1 MLVAL
6 VPFLMA
12 VVSIVSYCLSGVFL
26 VVLVYPNFYVDPWW
40 VRLQLARG
48 NAVCERT
55 NGSESGR
62 ASASMNAASRERFI
76 PAAAADAVTP
86 TYLRATVAASTP
98 RTPSERPWPY
108 DPCYESLLL

>member
-1 MLVAL
+1 
-6 VPFLMA
+6 MA
-12 VVSIVSYCLSGVFL
+12 VVSIVSYCIPACFWLSL
-26 VVLVYPNFYVDPWW
+26 LYPNFYRDPWW